1 MKLIAIETSSG
12 LLFKGGHA
20 LEVERITR
28 FTCDE
33 KGDCLVPAT
42 ALFAVLPKLTRAGHA
57 VGVINPFKFI
67 PKQQY

>member
-1 MKLIAIETSSG
+1 MRLTAIETESG

-28 FTCDE
+28 FTCDDNE
-33 KGDCLVPAT
+33 NCLVPAT
-42 ALFAVLPKLTRAGHA
+42 ALFVVLPKLTRAGHA

>member
-1 MKLIAIETSSG
+1 MRLIAIETESG

-20 LEVERITR
+20 LEVERITH
-28 FTCDE
+28 FPCDDNE
-33 KGDCLVPAT
+33 NCLVPST

-67 PKQQY
+67 PQKQY

>member
-28 FTCDE
+28 FTCDDNE
-33 KGDCLVPAT
+33 NCLVPAT
-42 ALFAVLPKLTRAGHA
+42 ALFVVLPKLTRAGHA